1 MPAERINADEVER
14 RVERLRADYDPAVEA
29 ATEDADPADFPDLVD
44 VAREGYVGGGYAWVV
59 RRPEAQPPL
68 SETMA
73 ESDRDE
79 RPRALM
85 LLPRGSDDWGLPGG
99 GVEDGETVEEAA
111 VREVR
116 EETGV
121 DCAVHDCWLVR
132 RFRTVAEGHDAEL
145 HWLQA
150 FFDGAYEGGRVEIQ
164 QEEANGAAWFAVP
177 PARMLPANERR
188 AERFF

>member
-1 MPAERINADEVER
+1 MPAERINAETVASHLD
-14 RVERLRADYDPAVEA
+14 RLRTADDPPIE
-29 ATEDADPADFPDLVD
+29 TETERVDPEDFPDLAAI
-44 VAREGYVGGGYAWVV
+44 ARDGYVGGGYAWVV
-59 RRPEAQPPL
+59 REPAEQPPL

-79 RPRALM
+79 RPRVLM

-99 GVEDGETVEEAA
+99 GVEDGETFAEAA

-121 DCAVHDCWLVR
+121 DCAVRDCWLVR
-132 RFRTVAEGHDAEL
+132 RTRTVAEGHDAEV

-150 FFDGAYEGGRVEIQ
+150 FFDAAYEGGHIAVQ
-164 QEEANGAAWFAVP
+164 AGEANGAAWFAVP
-177 PARMLPANERR
+177 PARMHPANERR
-188 AERFF
+188 AAQFF